1 MNFLGENKDFENC
14 IKNVCVY
21 CMNLERWSPLKNKYK
36 IIYDVC
42 NTRNGVSNFI
52 KNFSSKEIKSFPITK
67 LLTYQDY
74 QDKYKDRHFKVS
86 QFYGDLTV
94 ESYNENIKNITNLI
108 KKEEQTNEL
117 KNTDKNNLL
126 SGFLTF
132 DLKKDLD
139 TLDKLII
146 KEYTKNTFY
155 GDLNKWLMNSKMNCY
170 EPIAYFTARLMY
182 SLNKYAKKND
192 KYLVENKKELH
203 RGVKLSY
210 SNLLPYER
218 AKGKIILLSAFTST
232 SENEALAKRWAGRQD
247 TISLYKANLKF
258 SVVFIIKNINKKKW
272 ISNGIDV
279 QKESQYKIEKEILYQ
294 PFSFYYVRD
303 VQIDIKNYMADIYLD
318 TIGKFEILEEKIKV
332 GKEIEYNKSEGIM
345 QIKN

>member
-1 MNFLGENKDFENC
+1 M
-14 IKNVCVY
+14 
-21 CMNLERWSPLKNKYK
+21 
-36 IIYDVC
+36 
-42 NTRNGVSNFI
+42 
-52 KNFSSKEIKSFPITK
+52 
-67 LLTYQDY
+67 Q
-74 QDKYKDRHFKVS
+74 
-86 QFYGDLTV
+86 
-94 ESYNENIKNITNLI
+94 
-108 KKEEQTNEL
+108 
-117 KNTDKNNLL
+117 
-126 SGFLTF
+126 
-132 DLKKDLD
+132 
-139 TLDKLII
+139 
-146 KEYTKNTFY
+146 
-155 GDLNKWLMNSKMNCY
+155 
-170 EPIAYFTARLMY
+170 
-182 SLNKYAKKND
+182 KKND